1 MFGPD
6 IPDDTGGKPGGGA
19 EGRGE
24 GSGGERSLE
33 GLVMELLPSALVR
46 VRLEGEHEV
55 VAHLPAAQRSNFVR
69 LRVGDRVLVAL
80 SATDRTRGRVLE
92 LLKKS

>member
-1 MFGPD
+1 MFGPE
-6 IPDDTGGKPGGGA
+6 IPDDTGGKPGGGV
-19 EGRGE
+19 
-24 GSGGERSLE
+24 ERSLE